1 MKARARPNVKRY
13 TKRTHE
19 RSCLRVP
26 AQVGSGTLSERHL
39 TAGTVTRVAMR
50 SGLSR
55 FSLHSWAL
63 FISAALALA
72 LAVVSGAGSWSS
84 PPGDRS
90 TSVLLISVDTLRAD
104 HLNCYG
110 YQRRRTSPNIDALAA
125 DGVLAES
132 QITASP
138 WTTPSHL
145 SMMTSLPPTRHG
157 VLSSFRDLMR
167 GLHGESSFERLPD
180 SRLTLAEAL
189 KASGRATAAFTGGV
203 TLDPRLGFDQ
213 GFDSYDV
220 SMVKL
225 GPRSM
230 RLLTQWIA
238 THRHK
243 PFFMFWH
250 TFEVH
255 APYVDARFIRG
266 RLPPK
271 RAHHLSR
278 VLGRI
283 ARRARQD
290 AMGKLVDDG
299 ELALRESGAFRPDV
313 CIALYDGGI
322 RSFDDRLGEMVR
334 VLKAAGLYDS
344 MLIVLTS
351 DHGQEFAEHQ
361 DHFYDS
367 HGRGLYS
374 ELVHVPLIIKLPQ
387 QRAAGTRLPR
397 VSSALDVM
405 PTILDVVGATP
416 EPNEM
421 EGVSLRPRW
430 EHRAGAGTF
439 GALSEGLAEG
449 HEQKSLRRGKKK
461 LIITIPLETVQL
473 RGRAFVPEHP
483 GRELFDLAADPGEE
497 HDLIEQPDSPAKIE
511 SEADRMETQL
521 RRRLGEP
528 GKPDRVTLDDA
539 ALVRLPALGY
549 LD

>member
-110 YQRRRTSPNIDALAA
+110 YQQRRTSPNIDALAA

-145 SMMTSLPPTRHG
+145 SLLTSLPPTRHG
-157 VLSSFRDLMR
+157 VLSSFEDLMR
-167 GLHGESSFERLPD
+167 GLDGESSFERLPD

-238 THRHK
+238 THRHT

-255 APYVDARFIRG
+255 APYVDGRFIRG
-266 RLPPK
+266 LLPPK
-271 RAHHLSR
+271 RAHRLSR
-278 VLGRI
+278 ALGRI
-283 ARRARQD
+283 ARRARED
-290 AMGKLVDDG
+290 TIGKLVDDG
-299 ELALRESGAFRPDV
+299 AFALREFGAFRRDV
-313 CIALYDGGI
+313 CVALYDGGI

-334 VLKAAGLYDS
+334 VLKAARLYDS
-344 MLIVLTS
+344 MLIILTS
-351 DHGQEFAEHQ
+351 DHGEEFAEHE
-361 DHFYDS
+361 HGFYNR

-374 ELVHVPLIIKLPQ
+374 ELIHVPLIIKLPR
-387 QRAAGTRLPR
+387 QRAAGTRLLR
-397 VSSALDVM
+397 VSSALDIM

-430 EHRAGAGTF
+430 EHRSGRGTF
-439 GALSEGLAEG
+439 CALSEGLSKG
-449 HEQKSLRRGKKK
+449 QEQKSLRRGKKK
-461 LIITIPLETVQL
+461 LIVTIPREIVRL
-473 RGRAFVPEHP
+473 RGRAFVPDHP
-483 GRELFDLAADPGEE
+483 GREIFDLAADPKERSNLLAE
-497 HDLIEQPDSPAKIE
+497 PDEPATAE
-511 SEADRMETQL
+511 PEADRMEAQL
-521 RRRLGEP
+521 RRRLGKP
-528 GKPDRVTLDDA
+528 GKPDRAALDDA
-539 ALVRLPALGY
+539 DLDRLRTLGY